1 MGKTTRKRHS
11 REFKI
16 SILREFES
24 GKNLAQLSRENN
36 IHPTMISRWRKEFEE
51 NPDSAFSG
59 NGNTYKEAARIE
71 ELEKLVGQL
80 YAETN
85 FLKKALAVLEKK
97 RLEET
102 GRMKVG

>member
-16 SILREFES
+16 SILRELES

-36 IHPTMISRWRKEFEE
+36 IHPTMISRWRTEFEE
-51 NPDSAFSG
+51 NPDAAFSG
-59 NGNTYKEAARIE
+59 NGNTYKDAARIE
-71 ELEKLVGQL
+71 ELEQLVGQL

-85 FLKKALAVLEKK
+85 FLKK
-97 RLEET
+97 T
-102 GRMKVG
+102 M